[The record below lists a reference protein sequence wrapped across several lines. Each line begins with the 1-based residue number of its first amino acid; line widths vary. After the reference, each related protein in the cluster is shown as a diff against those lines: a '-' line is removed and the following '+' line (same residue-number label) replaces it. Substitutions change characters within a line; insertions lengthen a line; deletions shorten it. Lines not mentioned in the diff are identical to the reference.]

1 MEMNELE
8 NRAFPEPALVANA
21 GFSENTCQGSARPAT
36 RQPIPQIRQQPPISP
51 NKRSIFT

>member
-1 MEMNELE
+1 MNELE

-21 GFSENTCQGSARPAT
+21 GFSENTCQESARPAT